1 MEQKQCVERIIE
13 KEWPMFHSVNGEDRV
28 DCQEDR
34 TVFEAMRRAQF
45 SAWSD
50 AAAASYLRDLEKA
63 EQSGRNL
70 VREKY
75 IRMMKST
82 DPKGYEAFQAELP
95 PLSQTQEQLIA
106 AIWAHLLAQTERM
119 RERYP
124 AVALGGRPL
133 RASEETDGWASIETY
148 QCGELATYS
157 EETLAALLAH
167 IEALE
172 QDGDDLALRIQENS
186 VLAMGYPSLEEAERQ
201 IAFQFIQNMGG
212 GECTKC
218 GVFEDRCY

>member
-1 MEQKQCVERIIE
+1 MEQQKIIE
-13 KEWPMFHSVNGEDRV
+13 SILKKEWPMFRSVNGDTRV

-34 TVFEAMRRAQF
+34 PVFEAMRRAQF
-45 SAWSD
+45 AAWSRE
-50 AAAASYLRDLEKA
+50 AAESYLRDLEAA
-63 EQSGRNL
+63 EQTGRNL

-82 DPKGYEAFQAELP
+82 DPQGYEAFRGELP
-95 PLSQTQEQLIA
+95 PLSEAQTQLIDR
-106 AIWAHLLAQTERM
+106 IWAMLLEQTERM
-119 RERYP
+119 RETYP

-148 QCGELATYS
+148 QTGELATCS
-157 EETLAALLAH
+157 EATLRALLRHA
-167 IEALE
+167 EELKRE
-172 QDGDDLALRIQENS
+172 GKDLAYLIQENS
-186 VLAMGYPSLEEAERQ
+186 VAAMGYRSMEDAERA
-201 IAFQFIQNMGG
+201 IAFQFIQDMGG